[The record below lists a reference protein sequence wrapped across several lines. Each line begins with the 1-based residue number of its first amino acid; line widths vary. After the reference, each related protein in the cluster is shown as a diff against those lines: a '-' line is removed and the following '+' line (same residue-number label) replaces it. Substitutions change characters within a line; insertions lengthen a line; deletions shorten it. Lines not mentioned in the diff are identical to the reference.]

1 MVRSYSKTIIR
12 AFVAV
17 TILMRGIDAHDQE
30 TFLQANALYA
40 TGEYPQA
47 IDLYQSISRKGAGVY
62 LNLGNAYYH
71 QGDLV
76 SALIQWK
83 KAQRLA
89 RGTLLHT
96 ILKQIELVERQLQIP
111 QSAYTPLFMKFG
123 PYVSFIPM
131 MMMQLL
137 WLLLIFMLLLN
148 VVKKSYPRRA
158 LSMLILLFACA
169 LVSSIMAMKQV
180 LQLPSCALVHKAQ
193 TPLFAGPNNQYHTM
207 SMLPAGS
214 QVSICKQGATWCKIA
229 CGNNVGWIESS
240 ALVVV

>member
-12 AFVAV
+12 ALVV
-17 TILMRGIDAHDQE
+17 ITMLMRSIDAHDQE
-30 TFLQANALYA
+30 TFLQANALY
-40 TGEYPQA
+40 TSGQYQQA
-47 IDLYQSISRKGAGVY
+47 INLYQSIPRKGGGIY

-89 RGTLLHT
+89 RGSLLRT
-96 ILKQIELVERQLQIP
+96 ILKQIALVEQQLQIP
-111 QSAYTPLFMKFG
+111 PSSYTPLLMNVG

-131 MMMQLL
+131 MVMQLL
-137 WLLLIFMLLLN
+137 WLLLICMLLLN
-148 VVKKSYPRRA
+148 IVKKSGSKRA
-158 LSMLILLFACA
+158 LNVLVLLFVCA

-180 LQLPSCALVHKAQ
+180 LQLPSCAVVHKAQ
-193 TPLFAGPNNQYHTM
+193 TPLFAGPNNQYHAM

-214 QVSICKQGATWCKIA
+214 QVSICKQRATWCKIA
-229 CGNNVGWIESS
+229 CGNNVGWVESS